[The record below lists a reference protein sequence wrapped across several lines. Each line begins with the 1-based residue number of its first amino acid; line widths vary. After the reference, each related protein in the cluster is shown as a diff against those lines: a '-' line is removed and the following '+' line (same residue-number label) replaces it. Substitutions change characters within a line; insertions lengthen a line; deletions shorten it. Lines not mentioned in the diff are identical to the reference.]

1 MSRPRGKHFKTEVR
15 NESRM
20 PSHARRRAN
29 NGVRPTSRQGLAT
42 RPTATRPNATT
53 RPSTKPHP
61 RPRPIRSLNSL
72 PQIDV
77 ELSADIR
84 QRPATRHQSEERPQT
99 HALPQSET
107 RQRVQSRPRSDV
119 RSLANTLPQVD
130 AHTLSHSVTP
140 EEPNL
145 SPRRRNPSTAQVA
158 RRKPHRRHNE
168 RFYSLRSL
176 LHSPLFAYAAAAVVL
191 AVLLFVLTI
200 PTPHYVDSESG
211 QSADSPAKPY
221 PTNEEPVNP
230 RPIAHPLQGTSAVA
244 VGASNAYG
252 VLTQAIGEFEDTGD
266 LISFAMR
273 DLATGNTLTYD
284 SGRVQYPASSIK
296 APYTCAVY
304 ELLLETGKA
313 DFELVRPLAEET
325 ILESSDE
332 AYSELHDR
340 YGMDV
345 FGRWLQDADVGP
357 GEYSSYG
364 EMLIWHYPHM
374 NTDQLLGMWLYIY
387 DYVQR
392 DTPYAQNLSDL
403 LNRRQVSAMR
413 DALGTEVRTQSK
425 MGWFEYFG
433 DFFSEPATV
442 EAGIVYAP
450 EGTYVVAVMTTAP
463 AQISELQP
471 IFTALARAHYDM
483 I

>member
-1 MSRPRGKHFKTEVR
+1 M
-15 NESRM
+15 
-20 PSHARRRAN
+20 
-29 NGVRPTSRQGLAT
+29 
-42 RPTATRPNATT
+42 
-53 RPSTKPHP
+53 
-61 RPRPIRSLNSL
+61 
-72 PQIDV
+72 
-77 ELSADIR
+77 
-84 QRPATRHQSEERPQT
+84 
-99 HALPQSET
+99 
-107 RQRVQSRPRSDV
+107 
-119 RSLANTLPQVD
+119 
-130 AHTLSHSVTP
+130 
-140 EEPNL
+140 
-145 SPRRRNPSTAQVA
+145 
-158 RRKPHRRHNE
+158 
-168 RFYSLRSL
+168 
-176 LHSPLFAYAAAAVVL
+176 L

-200 PTPHYVDSESG
+200 PTPHYADSESG
-211 QSADSPAKPY
+211 HAQAKPY

-230 RPIAHPLQGTSAVA
+230 RPIAHSLQGTSAVA
-244 VGASNAYG
+244 VGATNAYG

-266 LISFAMR
+266 LISFAML
-273 DLATGNTLTYD
+273 DLTTGNTLTYD

-313 DFELVRPLAEET
+313 DFDLVRPLAEET

-332 AYSELHDR
+332 AYGELHDR

-345 FGRWLQDADVGP
+345 FGRWLQDAGVGP

-364 EMLIWHYPHM
+364 EMLIWHYPHI

-392 DTPYAQNLSDL
+392 DTPYAQHLSDL
-403 LNRRQVSAMR
+403 LNRRHVSAMR

-433 DFFSEPATV
+433 DYFSEPATV